1 MGLVVRMAER
11 KGFEPLIPFR
21 VCRLSKPE
29 SGASSGD
36 HRTCAGLCRVY
47 TLSIRYMPMTRIP
60 VTKARKTLSD
70 VVSHVAFGG
79 DRVVL
84 SRNGRDL
91 AAIIPMDVYRRIE
104 AEEDRLDLAD
114 LRRAKREAEERG
126 EKPIPYEE
134 VRAAL
139 GLAASPAR
147 KRRKGNRR

>member
-1 MGLVVRMAER
+1 VGLVERMAER
-11 KGFEPLIPFR
+11 AGFEPAVP
-21 VCRLSKPE
+21 V
-29 SGASSGD
+29 AQ
-36 HRTCAGLCRVY
+36 HAGLASRNPPQRLREPEESVHFAHKVH
-47 TLSIRYMPMTRIP
+47 PMTRIP

-147 KRRKGNRR
+147 RRRKGRRR